1 MDAHEP
7 HEDHDTCSDRERGD
21 VRDYIITARTKSVV
35 SWLSDGSV
43 FPQPVHCIADRL
55 GIFFSPA
62 AVIACARFVGIL
74 SWQICLSLLV
84 CVLYRETAHGAAVS
98 AIPDSLSQQF
108 GFQLSHKSSY
118 PVTGDRFCDGGL
130 AKALNHRSRRL
141 GAGLP
146 ITVDP
151 SRTALRFSTKG
162 GPFLE
167 ISCVHYCEEKVTR
180 YKAVKTSFGS
190 SSIPRGMSCRTIWG

>member
-84 CVLYRETAHGAAVS
+84 CVLYRETAHGAADVS
-98 AIPDSLSQQF
+98 AIPDGLSQQF

-118 PVTGDRFCDGGL
+118 PVTAF
-130 AKALNHRSRRL
+130 AMAALLRRL
-141 GAGLP
+141 TTDHVDLAQGYPSPLIRLERPFAFLP
-146 ITVDP
+146 KGV
-151 SRTALRFSTKG
+151 LFSKFRVFT
-162 GPFLE
+162 
-167 ISCVHYCEEKVTR
+167 I
-180 YKAVKTSFGS
+180 VKK
-190 SSIPRGMSCRTIWG
+190 R